1 MSLSPSDKRRIEMQF
16 DHFCKTVLSNEM
28 RNIKKHNY
36 YLQRN
41 EKTFSE
47 LTEAEYNRLSLTDEY
62 KCFKHLIKAAGCLLE
77 IRDERLFDALCKLP
91 EHKRD
96 ILIFS
101 YWMGMNDKDIS
112 EELNMVRRT
121 VNYLRKSSIQ
131 QIKKYLE
138 KKIK

>member
-1 MSLSPSDKRRIEMQF
+1 MSVSPSDKRRIEMQF
-16 DHFCKTVLSNEM
+16 DHFCKTVICNEM
-28 RNIKKHNY
+28 RNIKKHNS
-36 YLQRN
+36 YLLRN

-47 LTEAEYNRLSLTDEY
+47 LTEEEYSELSSIDEY
-62 KCFKHLIKAAGCLLE
+62 KCFNHLIRAAGYLLE
-77 IRDERLFDALCKLP
+77 IEDERLFEALCRLP

-112 EELNMVRRT
+112 EELNIVRRT
-121 VNYLRKSSIQ
+121 VNYLRRSSMQ

-138 KKIK
+138 KK